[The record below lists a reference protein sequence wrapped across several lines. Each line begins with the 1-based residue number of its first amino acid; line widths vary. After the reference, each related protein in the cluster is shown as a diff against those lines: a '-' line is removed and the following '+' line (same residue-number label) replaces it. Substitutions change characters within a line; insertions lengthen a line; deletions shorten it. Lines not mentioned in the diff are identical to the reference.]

1 MALHRPKSAGVS
13 SAGRGDSSHRSRD
26 ELELP
31 IRSIDELKRM
41 TRELRRDIVKMIG
54 QAGSGHP
61 GGSLSAVEIVTA
73 LFFHEMRHRPSDP
86 AWPDRD
92 RFILSKGHAAPVLYA
107 ALAEAGYFPKSWL
120 ENLRRIDGPLQGHP
134 DRLSTPGVEVST
146 GSLGQGLS
154 VGVGMALAARL
165 DSRDYRVY
173 VLVGCG
179 EANEGQI
186 WEASMAAAHYRL
198 DNLVGILDFNGMQ
211 IDGLNRDVMDIE
223 PVVDKW
229 RSFGWHVIDLDGH
242 SIEELLDAFAVARD
256 VSGRPTMIVARTIKG
271 KGVSFMENV
280 VDFHGKAPTL
290 TQMEQ
295 ALLELSE

>member
-1 MALHRPKSAGVS
+1 MGLRRPKSSDLTNKGQ
-13 SAGRGDSSHRSRD
+13 
-26 ELELP
+26 EYLELP
-31 IRSIDELKRM
+31 MRSSDELKA
-41 TRELRRDIVKMIG
+41 TARELRRQIIKMIG
-54 QAGSGHP
+54 RAGSGHP

-73 LFFHEMRHRPSDP
+73 LFFSEMRHRPSDP
-86 AWPDRD
+86 TWPDRD
-92 RFILSKGHAAPVLYA
+92 RFIMSKGHGAPALYA

-120 ENLRRIDGPLQGHP
+120 DSLRQIDSPLQGHP
-134 DRLSTPGVEVST
+134 DRVSTPGVEVST

-154 VGVGMALAARL
+154 VGVGMALAGRL

-211 IDGLNRDVMDIE
+211 IDGLNRDVMNIE

-229 RSFGWHVIDLDGH
+229 QAFGWHVVEIDGH
-242 SIEELLDAFAVARD
+242 NFDELSAAFATARD
-256 VSGRPTMIVARTIKG
+256 VSGRPTMIIAHTVKG

-280 VDFHGKAPTL
+280 VDFHGKAPTPS
-290 TQMEQ
+290 EVER

>member
-1 MALHRPKSAGVS
+1 MRS
-13 SAGRGDSSHRSRD
+13 S
-26 ELELP
+26 
-31 IRSIDELKRM
+31 DELKA
-41 TRELRRDIVKMIG
+41 TARELRRQIIKMIG
-54 QAGSGHP
+54 RAGSGHP

-73 LFFHEMRHRPSDP
+73 LFFSEMRHRPSDP
-86 AWPDRD
+86 TWPDRD
-92 RFILSKGHAAPVLYA
+92 RFIMSKGHGAPALYA

-120 ENLRRIDGPLQGHP
+120 DSLRQIDSPLQGHP
-134 DRLSTPGVEVST
+134 DRVSTPGVEVST

-154 VGVGMALAARL
+154 VGVGMALAGRL

-211 IDGLNRDVMDIE
+211 IDGLNRDVMNIE

-229 RSFGWHVIDLDGH
+229 QAFGWHVVEIDGH
-242 SIEELLDAFAVARD
+242 NFDELSAAFATARD
-256 VSGRPTMIVARTIKG
+256 VSGRPTMIIAHTVKG

-280 VDFHGKAPTL
+280 VDFHGKAPTPS
-290 TQMEQ
+290 EVER